1 MPGKQTPD
9 HRVARPAI
17 IHVASL
23 AIVAAAFF
31 ASGFW
36 TSRLLDEARVRE
48 QSEARF
54 REFLAVGIDLGFLA
68 IDRQKLDEIICAMSE
83 AEWEDREAE
92 ERGQVGE
99 E

>member
-1 MPGKQTPD
+1 MPGTTTPD
-9 HRVARPAI
+9 HRVPRSAI

-23 AIVAAAFF
+23 AIVAIACF
-31 ASGFW
+31 ASGYF
-36 TSRLLDEARVRE
+36 SCRLLEGDRIRQRAEE
-48 QSEARF
+48 RF
-54 REFLAVGIDLGFLA
+54 REFLAIGTDLGF
-68 IDRQKLDEIICAMSE
+68 ITVDRQKVAELECTMSE